1 MFQKGCDKLLQAII
15 GILCGIGLYFVL
27 ADIYRLPYLKSS
39 KAVGNLSRKQKDKSS
54 GLDVWLK
61 GIATWLSKHMK
72 LNEFK
77 RTQLESDLITAQ
89 MDISPEMFKANA
101 IVKAVIIGVFAIP
114 VLFIFP
120 LLCPVILF
128 MAIFLYKREVKSV
141 SMNIKSKREKI
152 DYELPRL
159 VFTIE
164 KTLKHNRDVLNML
177 ETYAKNA
184 GPELQ
189 HELNITVA
197 DMRSGN
203 YEAALT
209 RLESRVG
216 SSMMSDVCRGLIGIM
231 RGDDTALYW
240 ASLSLKFNDIQRQQL
255 RLQAQKVPRKVK
267 RLSMCLL
274 VCFMLIYIVVIV
286 AQIMTS
292 MNILFA

>member
-1 MFQKGCDKLLQAII
+1 MLQAII
-15 GILCGIGLYFVL
+15 GMLCGIGLYFVL
-27 ADIYRLPYLKSS
+27 ADGYKLPYLKTS
-39 KAVGNLSRKQKDKSS
+39 KAVLNLSKKQKDKSS

-61 GIATWLSKHMK
+61 GLAVWLSKRLK

-77 RTQLESDLITAQ
+77 RVQLESDLKTAQ

-101 IVKAVIIGVFAIP
+101 IVKAVIIGIFAIP
-114 VLFIFP
+114 VLFILP

-128 MAIFLYKREVKSV
+128 MAFFLYRREVKSV
-141 SMNIKSKREKI
+141 SVRIKSKREKI
-152 DYELPRL
+152 EYELPRL
-159 VFTIE
+159 VFTID
-164 KTLKHNRDVLNML
+164 KTLKHNRDVLYML
-177 ETYAKNA
+177 ESYAANA
-184 GPELQ
+184 GDEMK
-189 HELNITVA
+189 HELSITAA

-216 SSMMSDVCRGLIGIM
+216 SSMMSDVCRGLIGIL

-240 ASLSLKFNDIQRQQL
+240 TSLSLKFNDIQRQQL
-255 RLQAQKVPRKVK
+255 RLQAQKVPKKVK

-274 VCFMLIYIVVIV
+274 FCFMLIYIVVIV

>member
-1 MFQKGCDKLLQAII
+1 MNQAII
-15 GILCGIGLYFVL
+15 GILCGIGLFFVL

-39 KAVGNLSRKQKDKSS
+39 KAVNNLSKKQKEKSS

-61 GIATWLSKHMK
+61 GIATWMSKHMK

-77 RTQLESDLITAQ
+77 RAQLEADLKTAQ

-120 LLCPVILF
+120 MLCPVILF
-128 MAIFLYKREVKSV
+128 MAFFLYKREVKSV
-141 SMNIKSKREKI
+141 SMRIKTKREKI
-152 DYELPRL
+152 EYELPRL

-164 KTLKHNRDVLNML
+164 KTLKHSRDVLNML

-184 GPELQ
+184 SPELQ
-189 HELNITVA
+189 HELSITVA

-216 SSMMSDVCRGLIGIM
+216 SGMMSDVCRGLIGIL

-240 ASLSLKFNDIQRQQL
+240 TSLSLKFNDIQRQQL

-274 VCFMLIYIVVIV
+274 FCFMLIYIVVIV